1 METVTDTLETRLLSM
16 NKQQLV
22 QVAKDEFNLEVDG
35 RLSEKSI
42 IRELLNQNTAQQKE
56 AKEKTTE
63 SSKMVGNDS
72 DPLVT
77 VLFMPLDFPNAPI
90 EFNYDSGRGVI
101 GTGLSVAQVEEA
113 RQRGCLEKMPHYH
126 LFPGQIY
133 DLPMSVIKH
142 LKGLTF
148 KDSVPVID
156 QQTGMITGNKPVIK
170 PRFSLDVQLTDAQY
184 RQVGKPNPQ

>member
-1 METVTDTLETRLLSM
+1 METVTDTLESRLLAMPKS
-16 NKQQLV
+16 QLI

-63 SSKMVGNDS
+63 STKMVVTND

-77 VLFMPLDFPNAPI
+77 ILFMPLDFPNAPV
-90 EFNYDSGRGVI
+90 EFNYDSGRGVM
-101 GTGLSVAQVEEA
+101 GTGITPEQKIEA
-113 RQRGCLEKMPHYH
+113 KKLGLLEKMPHYH
-126 LFPGQIY
+126 LFPGQTY

-148 KDSVPVID
+148 RDSIPIIN
-156 QQTGMITGNKPVIK
+156 QQTGMIDGNKPVIK
-170 PRFSLDVQLTDAQY
+170 PRFSLDVQLTDEQY
-184 RQVGKPNPQ
+184 RQVGKPNTL